1 MESCAWLASNAR
13 HAIRSAGRTSARP
26 SAAPRAALGSAQPTR
41 AVSARRLRNFSP
53 RRDDHTPGSRL
64 VMYPPISSPEN
75 ESPGCAEAMA
85 RVVYSSRHPLTTFEA
100 VSSAS
105 ATATTSVLASGG
117 AWSMPLRSSSSVTPA
132 AIISSPARRSRLT
145 VAAAAG
151 SSGRLAA
158 TKYQSRAAS
167 HSAVSG
173 NVTLRVTPCMVRL
186 SGLRLGYLGVKG
198 RVVRSAISLVSLK
211 VVVVFG
217 PAAAFGTDSAFCVQ
231 DTSRMTATFP
241 PSDDDLRPRPSEIP
255 VIRSLRSVPDHGP
268 RQ

>member
-1 MESCAWLASNAR
+1 MRGGDGSGCVLLQTSPNHVRGCLLGQRNSDHFGVGIGGRVVNAVEKQQ
-13 HAIRSAGRTSARP
+13 
-26 SAAPRAALGSAQPTR
+26 LGDTGGNHLLPGAAQPVDGGGGGR
-41 AVSARRLRNFSP
+41 IVGQVG
-53 RRDDHTPGSRL
+53 RDE
-64 VMYPPISSPEN
+64 ISI
-75 ESPGCAEAMA
+75 
-85 RVVYSSRHPLTTFEA
+85 
-100 VSSAS
+100 AS
-105 ATATTSVLASGG
+105 
-117 AWSMPLRSSSSVTPA
+117 
-132 AIISSPARRSRLT
+132 
-145 VAAAAG
+145 
-151 SSGRLAA
+151 
-158 TKYQSRAAS
+158 AS